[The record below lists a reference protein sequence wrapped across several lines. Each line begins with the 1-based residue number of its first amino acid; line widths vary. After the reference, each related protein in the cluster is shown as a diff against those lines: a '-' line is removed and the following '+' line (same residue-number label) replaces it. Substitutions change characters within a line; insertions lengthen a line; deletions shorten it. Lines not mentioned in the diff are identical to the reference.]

1 MFFLVGLNDLKKELC
16 FHCKWGFLILQTL
29 SILLLSLLILEQVP
43 YLTMFIALVIFG
55 FIIFVRSVSQNE
67 RMVQKKRMIQ
77 EMQEKAKIE
86 K

>member
-1 MFFLVGLNDLKKELC
+1 
-16 FHCKWGFLILQTL
+16 
-29 SILLLSLLILEQVP
+29 
-43 YLTMFIALVIFG
+43 MFIALVIFG